1 MSTALLDDAP
11 PAATAPADPQPG
23 GSAVQPDPIPLRV
36 TDLGLPLPL
45 LQALLAKHL
54 QAGGEQSLMSIA
66 GRMAVHPSVA
76 GELVT
81 SLLDGGLVHAD
92 AGAIGQLRVGLNARG
107 HSYAQA
113 AQEHDPYVG
122 PTPLSAAHYSRL
134 VEANSLLTHPVT
146 RAQLHRAFA
155 DVVVAD
161 ETLDQLGHALNSARP
176 LLVHG
181 PSGTGKTYLCERLT
195 KVVDG
200 TTLIP
205 YAIAVEDRCVAV
217 YDPAL
222 HDAVDDPLTLPADGS
237 SDPRLLCCR
246 RPALLTGGE
255 LHRGALDI
263 DIDPHS
269 GIAQAPLTLRANGGV
284 LVIDDFGCQRI
295 PADEL
300 MRRLALPIETHRDWI
315 RLDSTYSTE
324 VPFDVRL
331 ILITNLEL
339 ERLAGDMFRHLVGH
353 RIPLGEISAANYL
366 KLWQHACQ
374 AFGIPFDPALPQY
387 ALEALHGPRGVAP
400 LAAHPSGLLACLHE
414 QARYSG
420 TGATPT
426 RAMLERAWTEYLST
440 SAGEATAPRP
450 PYRTH

>member
-1 MSTALLDDAP
+1 MSTAILDDAR
-11 PAATAPADPQPG
+11 AVTTPADPQPG
-23 GSAVQPDPIPLRV
+23 GCVVQPDPIPLRV
-36 TDLGLPLPL
+36 ADLGLPLPL
-45 LQALLAKHL
+45 LQGLLAKHL
-54 QAGGEQSLMSIA
+54 LLAGGDQWLMSLA

-76 GELVT
+76 GELAK
-81 SLLDGGLVHAD
+81 SLLDSGQVRAD
-92 AGAIGQLRVGLNARG
+92 AGVDGQLRVGLNARG
-107 HSYAQA
+107 HGYAQA
-113 AQEHDPYVG
+113 ALEHDPYAG
-122 PTPLSAAHYSRL
+122 PTPLSAAHYRRL
-134 VEANSLLTHPVT
+134 VEANSLLTQPVT

-195 KVVDG
+195 QVVDG

-222 HDAVDDPLTLPADGS
+222 HDAVDDASTPAADA
-237 SDPRLLCCR
+237 DPRLLCCR
-246 RPALLTGGE
+246 RPALLTGAE

-284 LVIDDFGCQRI
+284 LVIDDFGRQRI

-300 MRRLALPIETHRDWI
+300 MRRLALPIDTHRDWI
-315 RLDSTYSTE
+315 RHDGTYSTE

-339 ERLAGDMFRHLVGH
+339 DRLAGDAFRRLVGH
-353 RIPLGEISAANYL
+353 RIPLGEISAVNYL

-374 AFGIPFDPALPQY
+374 ASGIPFDPALPHY
-387 ALEALHGPRGVAP
+387 ALEALHGRSGVAP
-400 LAAHPSGLLACLHE
+400 LAAHPSGLLACLRE
-414 QARYSG
+414 LARYSG
-420 TGATPT
+420 TGTTPT

-440 SAGEATAPRP
+440 SAGEVTAPHR